1 MDMETY
7 YNKLRET
14 TLAKFK
20 SLNQSSQVEDRSVNF
35 SVGRVDSSVVRG
47 DILEKAATARIRL
60 KTKNP
65 ETGEDTRFDVFQIK
79 IYPANPKIPILL
91 FNMENRKA
99 NEDRFGG
106 FLDVAPVATS
116 KEDLHFLQD
125 GIKKT
130 TERHKEDYEGLR
142 KKIVDI
148 YKRDHWNCAVN
159 AGIGIRLELT
169 EEQFDFVKE
178 AGLTWVEMY
187 FEIVEKRANEPYH
200 KEEEALMN
208 TVRSRI
214 LEFYMLEDMSFLVI
228 QKLGVPLEA
237 MARIH
242 FAPAIKY

>member
-1 MDMETY
+1 MDMEAY
-7 YNKLRET
+7 YNMLRET
-14 TLAKFK
+14 ALAGFK
-20 SLNQSSQVEDRSVNF
+20 RFNQTSQVEDRSINF
-35 SVGRVDSSVVRG
+35 SGGRVDSSVVRG
-47 DILEKAATARIRL
+47 NILEKVATARIRL

-65 ETGEDTRFDVFQIK
+65 ETGEDTQFDVFQIK
-79 IYPANPKIPILL
+79 IYPANQKIPILL

-106 FLDVAPVATS
+106 FLDVAPVAMS
-116 KEDLHFLQD
+116 KEDLNFLHD
-125 GIKKT
+125 GIKKI
-130 TERHKEDYEGLR
+130 TERYEEDYEGLR

-148 YKRDHWNCAVN
+148 YKRDHWVCAVN
-159 AGIGIRLELT
+159 TGIGIRLELT
-169 EEQFDFVKE
+169 EEQLDFVKE
-178 AGLTWVEMY
+178 AGFKWVELY

-214 LEFYMLEDMSFLVI
+214 LEFYILEDMSFRVI

-242 FAPAIKY
+242 FAPIIKY

>member
-1 MDMETY
+1 MSG
-7 YNKLRET
+7 
-14 TLAKFK
+14 TLFYDRFWYTFKF
-20 SLNQSSQVEDRSVNF
+20 SL
-35 SVGRVDSSVVRG
+35 
-47 DILEKAATARIRL
+47 T
-60 KTKNP
+60 
-65 ETGEDTRFDVFQIK
+65 
-79 IYPANPKIPILL
+79 ANPKIPILL

-116 KEDLHFLQD
+116 KEDLNFLHD

-130 TERHKEDYEGLR
+130 TERYKEDYEGLR
-142 KKIVDI
+142 KKVVDI
-148 YKRDHWNCAVN
+148 YKRDHWISAVN

-169 EEQFDFVKE
+169 EEQLDFVKE

-214 LEFYMLEDMSFLVI
+214 LEFYILEDMSFRVI

-242 FAPAIKY
+242 FAQIIKY